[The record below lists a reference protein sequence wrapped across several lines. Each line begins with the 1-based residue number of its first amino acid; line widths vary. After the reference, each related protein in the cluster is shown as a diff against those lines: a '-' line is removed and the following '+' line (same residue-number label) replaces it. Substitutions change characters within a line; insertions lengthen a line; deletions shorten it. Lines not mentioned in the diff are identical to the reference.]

1 MTMLGPQP
9 LETYER
15 RSYGMWQK
23 PRSAGLFGLRWGETV
38 LGFGVVITALVTVL
52 IAGVKA
58 GAVVAII
65 GIGALVPLVW
75 RSGNR
80 SGYETGL
87 MMFSWMK
94 ARRRGE
100 HIYRGGR
107 FSRIPGGATRLPGLL
122 APSRLY
128 EGIDAGGYS
137 FGMIHLPQF
146 AQYTVVLRAWPQGH
160 EAVDQPVVDRW
171 VAAWGTFLASLG
183 QTSDIVAIVPVIDTV
198 PETGNRLLN
207 EVSAITNRN
216 APELAKQ
223 VMYELATELPQ
234 ERVQLVPR
242 AAITFKA
249 TTAERRKNPAE
260 EAVEIGRRL
269 PGICAALSEAGV
281 RVQPMSADEIISF
294 MRRSYDPAAQAD
306 LEVAAGE
313 PGGHGLDWSDAGPV
327 SYDEKWDH
335 LVHDGGRSVTWEMD
349 TAPEGA
355 VDERVLQRLLA
366 PNPEVPRKRVAIVY
380 RPHSAAD
387 AAEIVDEDYKNALV
401 AQQSERGIVSAAATL
416 RVGASQQ
423 AREEQARGHGLTRF
437 GALVTVTEPLG
448 GDLPR
453 IEAITRDLSTQAR
466 LKIRRSYRYQA
477 AAFAASLGC
486 GVILPEHA
494 SVPKAL
500 AG

>member
-1 MTMLGPQP
+1 MTSTISSDTSYQH
-9 LETYER
+9 
-15 RSYGMWQK
+15 RSYGLWQK

-38 LGFGVVITALVTVL
+38 LGFAVVISALLTCL
-52 IAGVKA
+52 FAGIQA
-58 GAVVAII
+58 GLVVA
-65 GIGALVPLVW
+65 GFGLVVMVPLVW
-75 RSGNR
+75 RQGGR

-87 MMFSWMK
+87 MMFNWMR
-94 ARRRGE
+94 ARNRGE
-100 HIYRGGR
+100 HVYRGGR
-107 FSRIPGGATRLPGLL
+107 FSRVPGGFTRLPGLL
-122 APSRLY
+122 APSKLY

-137 FGMIHLPQF
+137 FGMIHLPRF

-160 EAVDQPVVDRW
+160 EAVDQPVIDRW
-171 VAAWGTFLASLG
+171 VSAWGTFLASLG
-183 QTSDIVAIVPVIDTV
+183 QTSDIVAVVPVIDTV

-207 EVSAITNRN
+207 EVAAITNPQ
-216 APELAKQ
+216 APDLAQQ

-234 ERVQLVPR
+234 ERVQLLPR
-242 AAITFKA
+242 VALTFKA

-269 PGICAALSEAGV
+269 PGICAALAEAGV
-281 RVQPMSADEIISF
+281 RAQPMSADEVISF
-294 MRRSYDPAAQAD
+294 MRRSYDPASQAD
-306 LEVAAGE
+306 LEIAAGE
-313 PGGHGLDWSDAGPV
+313 ADSHGLNWADAGPV
-327 SYDEKWDH
+327 SHDEKWDH
-335 LVHDGGRSVTWEMD
+335 FIHDGGRSVTWEMD
-349 TAPEGA
+349 AAPEGA

-366 PNPEVPRKRVAIVY
+366 PNPEVPRKRIAIVY

-387 AAEIVDEDYKNALV
+387 AAEIVDDDYKNALV

-423 AREEQARGHGLTRF
+423 AREEQARGHGVTRF
-437 GALVTVTEPLG
+437 GALVTITEPLR

-453 IEAITRDLSTQAR
+453 IEAITRDLSTQSR
-466 LKIRRSYRYQA
+466 LKIRRCYRYQA

-494 SVPKAL
+494 TVPKAL

>member
-1 MTMLGPQP
+1 MTSTMSTD
-9 LETYER
+9 TYER
-15 RSYGMWQK
+15 RLYGLWGK

-38 LGFGVVITALVTVL
+38 IGFAVVISALLTMLLVG
-52 IAGVKA
+52 IAA
-58 GAVVAII
+58 GLVVAAF
-65 GIGALVPLVW
+65 GLVAMVPLVW
-75 RSGNR
+75 RQGGR

-87 MMFSWMK
+87 MMLNWMRT
-94 ARRRGE
+94 RRRGE
-100 HIYRGGR
+100 HVYRGGR
-107 FSRIPGGATRLPGLL
+107 FSRIPGGATRLPGLM

-137 FGMIHLPQF
+137 FGMIHIPRF

-160 EAVDQPVVDRW
+160 EAVDQPVIDRW

-183 QTSDIVAIVPVIDTV
+183 QTSDIVAVVPVIDTV
-198 PETGNRLLN
+198 PETGNRLLT
-207 EVSAITNRN
+207 EVSTITHPQ
-216 APELAKQ
+216 APDLAKQ

-234 ERVQLVPR
+234 ERVQLLPR
-242 AAITFKA
+242 VSITFKA

-269 PGICAALSEAGV
+269 PGICAALAEAGV
-281 RVQPMSADEIISF
+281 RAQPMSAEEVIAFI
-294 MRRSYDPAAQAD
+294 RRSYDPASQAD
-306 LEVAAGE
+306 LEVASGE
-313 PGGHGLDWSDAGPV
+313 AEGHGLTWADAGPV
-327 SYDEKWDH
+327 SNDEKWDH

-349 TAPEGA
+349 AAPEGA

-366 PNPEVPRKRVAIVY
+366 PNPEVPRKRIAIVY

-387 AAEIVDEDYKNALV
+387 ASEIVDDDYKNALV
-401 AQQSERGIVSAAATL
+401 AQQSERGVVSAAATL
-416 RVGASQQ
+416 RVGATQQ
-423 AREEQARGHGLTRF
+423 AREEQARGHGVTRF
-437 GALVTVTEPLG
+437 GALVTITEPLQ

-466 LKIRRSYRYQA
+466 LKIRRCYRYQA

-494 SVPKAL
+494 TVPKAL